1 MTTINCRVKFQPGE
15 VCIHDSLQLYY
26 IADFQ
31 RKNVKVIRKLKS
43 GRTIV
48 LFDEP
53 VWYLEREHSLSY
65 GITPD
70 NKVVNVRINK
80 GTNKY
85 GKFPFPL

>member
-1 MTTINCRVKFQPGE
+1 MTTINCRVIFQPGE
-15 VCIHDSLQLYY
+15 VCISDALQLYY

-31 RKNVKVIRKLKS
+31 HQYVKVIRKLKS

-48 LFDEP
+48 LFNKS
-53 VWYLEREHSLSY
+53 VWYLGREHSLSY
-65 GITPD
+65 SITPD

-85 GKFPFPL
+85 GKYPFPL